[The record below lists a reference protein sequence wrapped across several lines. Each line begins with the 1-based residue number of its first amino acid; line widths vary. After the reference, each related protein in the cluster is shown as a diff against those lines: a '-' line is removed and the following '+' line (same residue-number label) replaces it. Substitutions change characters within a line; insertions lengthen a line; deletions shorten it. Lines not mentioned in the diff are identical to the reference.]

1 MPRMYLASPVEIAE
15 VLKNL
20 QVVEVKQSFT
30 NIMSGDRAL
39 PGEERQIVF
48 RMNGDLRQ
56 KGQKIYLKHMENKKD
71 RDYL

>member
-1 MPRMYLASPVEIAE
+1 MTRMYLASPVEIAE

-39 PGEERQIVF
+39 PGEER
-48 RMNGDLRQ
+48 
-56 KGQKIYLKHMENKKD
+56 
-71 RDYL
+71 

>member
-30 NIMSGDRAL
+30 NIMSGDRPL

-56 KGQKIYLKHMENKKD
+56 NGQKICLKYMDNKKD
-71 RDYL
+71 KDYL